1 MLIGFFWDKLDG
13 KIIKLGG
20 LAIITKWRPGV
31 YLACTC
37 VYNGSSCIHAS
48 WEPVLIESHFK
59 DEFTAYRNAHSSSLW
74 RSEYL
79 SAIIWRYSVRLWVS
93 KRLKIDSSLKNLT
106 WMSFVFFIV
115 LQFKLNLNCNKK
127 ICGML
132 VILERSRILNHRAS
146 SKSVGTLLAFLMHY
160 KYNKINNTTLYLGIS
175 NFLIFKINTYTKE
188 KIYKQYWKNQP

>member
-20 LAIITKWRPGV
+20 LAWITKWRPGV

-74 RSEYL
+74 RPEYL

-132 VILERSRILNHRAS
+132 VILERSRILNHRATRE
-146 SKSVGTLLAFLMHY
+146 SVGTYNYVPDALQIYYIFLFLELSRVG
-160 KYNKINNTTLYLGIS
+160 ITTNPPPKPCFNPL
-175 NFLIFKINTYTKE
+175 
-188 KIYKQYWKNQP
+188 

>member
-1 MLIGFFWDKLDG
+1 MLIGFFWDKLNV

-20 LAIITKWRPGV
+20 LAWITKWRPGV

-59 DEFTAYRNAHSSSLW
+59 DEFTAYTNAHSSSLW
-74 RSEYL
+74 RPEYL

-132 VILERSRILNHRAS
+132 VILERSRILNHRATRE
-146 SKSVGTLLAFLMHY
+146 SVGTLIAFLMLC
-160 KYNKINNTTLYLGIS
+160 KYTIFFVYRKWVGLEYLQILPQNPVSTPYNT
-175 NFLIFKINTYTKE
+175 NH
-188 KIYKQYWKNQP
+188 